1 MKILLDIIVFIS
13 SQMLMVYG
21 KKHFH
26 YLRIWKEKKNNN
38 ANEKRL
44 ITLYFLRDQ
53 CKKVK
58 THSTCVSNRTFVKL

>member
-1 MKILLDIIVFIS
+1 MKIPLDIIVFIS

-21 KKHFH
+21 KKHYH
-26 YLRIWKEKKNNN
+26 YLRIWKEKKNN

-44 ITLYFLRDQ
+44 ITLYFLGDQ

-58 THSTCVSNRTFVKL
+58 TRSTCVSNRTFVKL

>member
-44 ITLYFLRDQ
+44 ITLYFLGDQ
-53 CKKVK
+53 CKK
-58 THSTCVSNRTFVKL
+58 